1 MEKLFQTPR
10 GTRDI
15 LPDDQIYWQFVKGAF
30 QKKCETFGCGR
41 IDTPIFEYAD
51 VFTKGLGESSDI
63 VTKEMFEVRRVQN
76 VETKLEEEEKR
87 LLIMR
92 PEITASIMRSY
103 VQHCMKIWPQPVKLY
118 YEGPCFRYERPQA
131 GRFRQFNQF
140 GVEIIG
146 DASPLMD
153 ASLIYL
159 AWQIMEKIGMG
170 DSITIDINS
179 VGCPV
184 CRPKIRKKLVEY
196 FEKFLPDLCAD
207 CNRRYT
213 ENPLR
218 ILDCKNESCQKI
230 VANAPQIIESICP
243 ECKAHFKEVLETLDS
258 LQISYNLNSR
268 LVRGLDYYTK
278 TVFEI
283 YETSDERRQATLLG
297 GGRYDGLLKLFGEE
311 QTPAVGFSAGLE
323 RLIEKVK
330 EKNIE
335 IPIPKMADVC
345 IAQIGDKAQKKC
357 LELVGELEKEGI
369 EAACILGKE
378 SLKSQLRTAS
388 RMGVKYCL
396 IIGQK
401 EVLDKSLILRNMDD
415 SSQETI
421 KMTRLLEVLKQK
433 LN

>member
-92 PEITASIMRSY
+92 PEITASIMRAY
-103 VQHCMKIWPQPVKLY
+103 VQHGMKIWPQPVKLY

>member
-92 PEITASIMRSY
+92 PEITASIMRAY
-103 VQHCMKIWPQPVKLY
+103 VQHGMKIWPQPVKLY

-345 IAQIGDKAQKKC
+345 IAKIGDKAQKKC

>member
-1 MEKLFQTPR
+1 
-10 GTRDI
+10 
-15 LPDDQIYWQFVKGAF
+15 
-30 QKKCETFGCGR
+30 
-41 IDTPIFEYAD
+41 
-51 VFTKGLGESSDI
+51 
-63 VTKEMFEVRRVQN
+63 MFEVRRVQN

-92 PEITASIMRSY
+92 PEITASIMRAY
-103 VQHCMKIWPQPVKLY
+103 VQHGMKIWPQPVKLY

>member
-92 PEITASIMRSY
+92 PEITASIMRAY
-103 VQHCMKIWPQPVKLY
+103 VQHGMKIWPQPVKLY

-335 IPIPKMADVC
+335 IPIHKMADVC